1 MKGSPMHV
9 RNARSSHLQTPPY
22 DHTVRHRWMDNLFPD
37 MRHSMEPGRTTNRN
51 LRDWVHHTV
60 HSRCPMGVLKS
71 LILFSAHLVLSTHF
85 HSSKV
90 QGQHKLLWTQARR
103 KDGRCL
109 KQKHVARG
117 KKEKE
122 KGEGPLLN
130 KTELLNFTDSESI
143 LPESLGASR
152 RTVIK
157 LFVMQLRA
165 KEKKRMMQK
174 KLYRPPLKR
183 EQSLWNKTWGFPYP
197 PVAVNRK
204 IGEGV
209 EKRTMDDKEPRH

>member
-90 QGQHKLLWTQARR
+90 
-103 KDGRCL
+103 
-109 KQKHVARG
+109 ARG

-183 EQSLWNKTWGFPYP
+183 QVHSGHWNQ
-197 PVAVNRK
+197 
-204 IGEGV
+204 
-209 EKRTMDDKEPRH
+209 